1 MTQRSANPGDV
12 RPHSVLIL
20 SQHYWPERF
29 PINEITGSLVE
40 AGAAVTVLTGQP
52 NYPEGAVFPGY
63 AATGIGIDRHPEG
76 WEVVRVPLIPRGPGG
91 GMRLIA
97 NYLSFLATAIVIG
110 PWLLRGRRIDTIFV
124 YATSPLLQAIA
135 GVWLKWIK
143 RAKLVVWVQD
153 LWPESLSDTGFVRS
167 PAILGVVRSAV
178 RWIYRRSDLVLVQS
192 VGFLDAVRPLAGAT
206 PVVVHPNPGP
216 VERPA
221 GADVVASDAPILE
234 PGFNL
239 VFAGNIGTVQ
249 AMDTVLDA
257 AASLLDEPDIRF
269 VLVGDGSRV
278 AWAQA
283 EIARRGLANVRLPG
297 SYPRSAMPTLFA
309 QASALLVT
317 LKQSPIMAR
326 TVPSKIQAYL
336 AAGRPIIAGLDG
348 VGADL
353 VEQARAGLV
362 APAEDSNALADA
374 VRRMYRLSAAERE
387 AMGEQGR
394 AYYTDHFDP
403 AVLAR
408 QLLAQFDQL
417 KEREE
422 SDVAR

>member
-1 MTQRSANPGDV
+1 MTLPIADPGAA
-12 RPHSVLIL
+12 RHRVLIL

-29 PINEITGSLVE
+29 PINEITGSLAE

-52 NYPEGAVFPGY
+52 NYPDGAIYPGH
-63 AATGIGIDRHPEG
+63 AATGIGVERHPEG
-76 WEVVRVPLIPRGPGG
+76 WDIARVPLIPRGPGG
-91 GMRLIA
+91 GMRLMA
-97 NYLSFLATAIVIG
+97 NYLSFLATAILLG

-167 PAILGVVRSAV
+167 PTILDMVRHAV

-206 PVVVHPNPGP
+206 PVAVHPNPGP
-216 VERPA
+216 VERP
-221 GADVVASDAPILE
+221 VAPDPAVPAPPILQ

-249 AMDTVLDA
+249 AIDVVLDA
-257 AASLLDEPDIRF
+257 AALLRDEPDIRF

-278 AWAQA
+278 VWAQD
-283 EIARRGLANVRLPG
+283 EIARRGLGNVHLPG
-297 SYPRSAMPTLFA
+297 SYPRSAMPGLFA

-317 LKQSPIMAR
+317 LKRSPIMAR

-348 VGADL
+348 VGAEL
-353 VEQARAGLV
+353 VEQAGAGLV
-362 APAEDSNALADA
+362 AQAEDAAALALA
-374 VRRMYRLSAAERE
+374 VRRMYRLSDAERL
-387 AMGEQGR
+387 AMGERGR
-394 AYYTDHFDP
+394 ACYADHFEP
-403 AVLAR
+403 AALAR

-417 KEREE
+417 NKREG
-422 SDVAR
+422 SDVA